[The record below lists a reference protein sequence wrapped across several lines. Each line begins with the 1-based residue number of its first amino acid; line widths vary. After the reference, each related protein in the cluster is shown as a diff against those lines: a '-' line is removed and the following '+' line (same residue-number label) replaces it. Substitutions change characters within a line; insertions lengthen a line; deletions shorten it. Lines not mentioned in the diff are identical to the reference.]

1 MYMKYLF
8 FLLFV
13 CIFLILYQKHII
25 EEGFENKKMDDQLD
39 MLTYSRFSPSCCPS
53 TYTSTTGCLCDDFNE
68 RDFIRNRGGNSL
80 AGSCSS

>member
-8 FLLFV
+8 LLLLV
-13 CIFLILYQKHII
+13 SILLILYQRR
-25 EEGFENKKMDDQLD
+25 EGFENKKMDDQLD

-53 TYTSTTGCLCDDFNE
+53 TYTSTTGCLCDDFKE

-80 AGSCSS
+80 TGSCSS